1 MAAIDAEVEISGKDK
16 GIGKRLGH
24 THKACIG
31 EPSAMERSG
40 VHRLGLARPLCCRR
54 SRTTSDLEHLR
65 SHDSAIVR
73 LSLFGETTAND
84 TALFGGQRLL
94 ALCVANIDCVD

>member
-31 EPSAMERSG
+31 E
-40 VHRLGLARPLCCRR
+40 V
-54 SRTTSDLEHLR
+54 
-65 SHDSAIVR
+65 
-73 LSLFGETTAND
+73 
-84 TALFGGQRLL
+84 
-94 ALCVANIDCVD
+94 CVANIDCVD